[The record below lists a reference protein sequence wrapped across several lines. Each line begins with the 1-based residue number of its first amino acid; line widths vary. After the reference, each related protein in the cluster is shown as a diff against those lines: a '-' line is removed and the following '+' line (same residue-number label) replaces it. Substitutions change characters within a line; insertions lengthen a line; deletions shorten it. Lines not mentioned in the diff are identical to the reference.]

1 MIRTIDPISRNL
13 DTSCEV
19 CVIGSGAGGAVIA
32 KELAEAGLNVLVLEE
47 GGYYPTSSFSHDPQR
62 MLPRLYRHAG
72 GAIIV
77 GNAPIMYAEGRC
89 VGGSTVINAGICYRT
104 PETILNQWCSEHGLV
119 ELAFEKLVPYFEQVE
134 NNLHVMPVPDAIMG
148 EDSLKFK
155 QAAENLRYRYVR
167 VQRNIHACQGTNLC
181 VLGCPTGA
189 KQSTLISY
197 LPAAANYGA
206 QVIANCRANRIVVKS
221 GRAVG
226 VEVSVVDPASQQIR
240 RRAFIKAGAV
250 FVCGGALHTPA
261 LLFRSGLAKWRSWI
275 GHNLY
280 LHPNLKCVGIFDD
293 QVNSWQGSIQGFQID
308 EFAEEGIVFGSTF
321 LPPGILALS
330 LPYFGNDSFKL
341 MEYYHHMSVWGALVE
356 DIHAGRVWSLPNKTS
371 LTTYW
376 IDARDRQRFLRAIA
390 LLAKIFFAAGA
401 RKVLLPIK
409 NFPEID
415 REDEVAQI
423 PKLQIRASDLSV
435 FTVHLMGTCRM
446 GADPHTSVID
456 MDHRF
461 HGLENLFIADAS
473 VFPTPVRVN
482 PMLTI
487 MALATRAAQKF
498 VENRSRSLR
507 VT

>member
-1 MIRTIDPISRNL
+1 MIQTIDHIHKDLDISC
-13 DTSCEV
+13 DV

-32 KELAEAGLNVLVLEE
+32 KELAAAKLDVVVLEE

-89 VGGSTVINAGICYRT
+89 VGGSTVINAGISYRT
-104 PETILNQWCSEHGLV
+104 PETVLEKWGREHGLTD
-119 ELAFEKLVPYFEQVE
+119 LAYDKLIPYFEQVE
-134 NNLHVMPVPDAIMG
+134 KNLHVMPVPDAIMG
-148 EDSLKFK
+148 QDSFKFK
-155 QAAENLRYRYVR
+155 QAAENLDYRYVR

-181 VLGCPTGA
+181 VMGCPTGA
-189 KQSTLISY
+189 KQSTLVSY
-197 LPAAANYGA
+197 LPQALQNGA
-206 QVIANCRANRIVVKS
+206 QLIANCRGNKIVTKS
-221 GRAVG
+221 GRAAG
-226 VEVSVVDPASQQIR
+226 VEASVIDPANYKIQHR
-240 RRAFIKAGAV
+240 VFVKARAV

-261 LLFRSGLAKWRSWI
+261 LLFRSGLAKRRAWI
-275 GHNLY
+275 GRNLY
-280 LHPNLKCVGIFDD
+280 LHPNLKCVGIFDEE
-293 QVNSWQGSIQGFQID
+293 VKSWQGSIQGFQID

-330 LPYFGNDSFKL
+330 LPYFGSDSFKL

-356 DIHAGRVWSLPNKTS
+356 DTHAGRVWSLPNGTS

-376 IDARDRQRFLRAIA
+376 ISALDRQRFLRAIA

-409 NFPEID
+409 NFPAID
-415 REDEVAQI
+415 REEQITQI
-423 PKLQIRASDLSV
+423 PQLRIRASDLSI

-446 GADPHTSVID
+446 GIDSRNSVID
-456 MDHRF
+456 VNHQF
-461 HGLENLFIADAS
+461 HGIENLFIADAS
-473 VFPTPVRVN
+473 VFPTPIRVN
-482 PMLTI
+482 PMITI

-498 VENRSRSLR
+498 IETHSA
-507 VT
+507 